1 MGGRFKATST
11 VVVSESG
18 QHDHSKNEEHASE
31 NLHHAKVGG
40 EAEAE
45 LAIGVIVCVVL
56 LVLIRDIEVV
66 ALFGI
71 AFENNSLLHEDFV
84 HSAIELL
91 LFIFNE

>member
-1 MGGRFKATST
+1 
-11 VVVSESG
+11 
-18 QHDHSKNEEHASE
+18 
-31 NLHHAKVGG
+31 LHHAEVGG

-45 LAIGVIVCVVL
+45 LTIGVIVCVVL
-56 LVLIRDIEVV
+56 LVLIRDFEVV
-66 ALFGI
+66 ALLGI